1 MSKKIWKL
9 AEKAGFVIW
18 SHGEREGKVDW
29 ACDYDEELKQ
39 FYKLVRKEINEEYR
53 KKSLNTND

>member
-18 SHGEREGKVDW
+18 DDGERQGKVDW
-29 ACDYDEELKQ
+29 ACEYDQELVK
-39 FYKLVRKEINEEYR
+39 FYKLVRQEINEEYR
-53 KKSLNTND
+53 KKSLKTND

>member
-18 SHGEREGKVDW
+18 SEGDRQGKVDW
-29 ACDYDEELKQ
+29 ACDYDQELVK
-39 FYKLVRKEINEEYR
+39 FYKLVRQEINDDNR
-53 KKSLNTND
+53 KKSLKTKE

>member
-39 FYKLVRKEINEEYR
+39 FYKLVRKNV
-53 KKSLNTND
+53 

>member
-18 SHGEREGKVDW
+18 GEGERQGKVDW
-29 ACDYDEELKQ
+29 ACDYDQELVK
-39 FYKLVRKEINEEYR
+39 FYKLVRQEINNDNR
-53 KKSLNTND
+53 KKSLKTKE